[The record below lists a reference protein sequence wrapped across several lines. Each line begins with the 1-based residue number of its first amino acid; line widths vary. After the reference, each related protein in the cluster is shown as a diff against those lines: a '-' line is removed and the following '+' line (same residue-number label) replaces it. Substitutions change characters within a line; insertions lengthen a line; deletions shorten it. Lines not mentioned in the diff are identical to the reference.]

1 MNLMSLDVFKQLGLI
16 PLEQTTMQLLMADH
30 TVKKPIGISF
40 EVFVK
45 VDNFI
50 FLADFV
56 IMDYEVDFQI
66 PIILERALM
75 DPFRAMVDIEKKEL
89 KIRVNNDKV
98 TFNVR

>member
-1 MNLMSLDVFKQLGLI
+1 
-16 PLEQTTMQLLMADH
+16 MQLLMADH

-56 IMDYEVDFQI
+56 IMDYEVDF
-66 PIILERALM
+66 
-75 DPFRAMVDIEKKEL
+75 
-89 KIRVNNDKV
+89 
-98 TFNVR
+98 